1 MRLIAIALATLL
13 LAGCASPWNAVG
25 LAPGTPRE
33 EVLART
39 GPPTRAF
46 RLPDGLERLQYS
58 MQPFGR
64 ASFNAD
70 FDGQGRLVRSYQS
83 LTEANLNRIQ
93 ADVWTVADVER
104 EFGPPG
110 MVDRVYS
117 WPGPVWTYYWRDFAA
132 GSNMFYW
139 VYLDAQGVVR
149 RAHPGMEFVNTPN
162 ERK

>member
-1 MRLIAIALATLL
+1 MRLYVLTLAALL

-25 LAPGTPRE
+25 MAPGTPRE
-33 EVLART
+33 EVLAKT

-46 RLPDGLERLQYS
+46 RMPDGLERLQYS

-64 ASFNAD
+64 AAFNAD
-70 FDGQGRLVRSYQS
+70 FDSQGRLVRAYQS

-93 ADVWTVADVER
+93 PDVWTVADVER

-110 MVDRVYS
+110 MVDGVHS

-139 VYLDAQGVVR
+139 VYLDRQGVVR
-149 RAHPGMEFVNTPN
+149 RAHPGMEFVNAPN